1 MAQVRCN
8 QIHLRYALLR
18 IWTPAA
24 GVRCISDMVR
34 INFEKSLQYLTDRK
48 AISVLVVPIMENVGL
63 DVSLFAKR
71 IQDNFG
77 ILIQKHFDN
86 QAPYQ
91 LDVALLTGSWSEG
104 LHLYNSA
111 SLDIPDM
118 DFMCILKNI
127 SFSEMDQACG
137 NLAVKENTPFV
148 NAYITNSELLKMWED
163 FLEDPIKDQTKRQLS
178 SRKLKARLYEN
189 HKNAA
194 EIFHVSEKSKL
205 TVGDSPSLEIKKE
218 LRFLNDDLRFLNM
231 VCSETEIEDSHDIVL
246 SIRCDGW
253 PRCALEWLQRD
264 RLWPDRNLVQKICQD
279 GFHIVPKSSP
289 EGNFRLSFSNAET
302 TLIENLT
309 PLQHKVIRAFKAVI
323 KFNQNNWS
331 PNIKDIICSY
341 YLKTISFW
349 HFEKTTQDSWTED
362 NVVSHFLSLI
372 EEFAEALKK
381 GNLPMYF
388 MPKYNLL
395 ESVGNREEM
404 RNISRK
410 VVELWGDIS
419 ALVNAVEKLERTYC
433 IQHLPRELFKLLHL
447 DVVRNDQALN
457 FFRLSFAC
465 LLDDNT
471 EDASFPF
478 PKLAIVFNTINSMIH
493 AETFISLD

>member
-8 QIHLRYALLR
+8 QIHLRHALLR

-48 AISVLVVPIMENVGL
+48 EISVLAVAIMENVGL

-77 ILIQKHFDN
+77 ALIQKHFDN
-86 QAPYQ
+86 EAPYQ

-118 DFMCILKNI
+118 DFVCILKNI

-148 NAYITNSELLKMWED
+148 NAYITNLVLLKMWED
-163 FLEDPIKDQTKRQLS
+163 FLEDPIKDETKRQLS

-189 HKNAA
+189 HKNAG
-194 EIFHVSEKSKL
+194 EIFHISEKSKII
-205 TVGDSPSLEIKKE
+205 GDGPSLEIKKE
-218 LRFLNDDLRFLNM
+218 LSFLNDDLRFLNM
-231 VCSETEIEDSHDIVL
+231 ICPETKIEDPIDIVL

-253 PRCALEWLQRD
+253 PCCALEWLQRD

-289 EGNFRLSFSNAET
+289 QGNFRLSFSNAET

-331 PNIKDIICSY
+331 PNIKNIICSY
-341 YLKTISFW
+341 YLKTIAFW
-349 HFEKTTQDSWTED
+349 HVEKTTQDSWTED
-362 NVVSHFLSLI
+362 NVVSHLLSLI

-388 MPKYNLL
+388 LPKYNLL
-395 ESVGNREEM
+395 ENVGNRGEM

-410 VVELWGDIS
+410 VLELWGDIS
-419 ALVNAVEKLERTYC
+419 ALTNAVEKLEKIYC
-433 IQHLPRELFKLLHL
+433 IQHLPREMFKLLHL
-447 DVVRNDQALN
+447 DVAKDDHVLN
-457 FFRLSFAC
+457 FLRISSVLHV
-465 LLDDNT
+465 DGNT
-471 EDASFPF
+471 EDACFVF
-478 PKLAIVFNTINSMIH
+478 PKLAIVLNYMNSIRH
-493 AETFISLD
+493 AENFISLD